1 MRKILI
7 LLLCLPIISF
17 AQTNV
22 EYISEKCDS
31 MAFINKADIDIINHV
46 FEQRNQLREL
56 NDINLKLIDNLEASN
71 IALQA
76 VVTTQKATI
85 SNNDL
90 IIADLQERAN
100 TMKEKYTKDIRK
112 ERRKTVS
119 FQTISG
125 IGVIVI
131 IILLL

>member
-71 IALQA
+71 NALQA
-76 VVTTQKATI
+76 IVTTQKATI
-85 SNNDL
+85 NNNDL
-90 IIADLQERAN
+90 IIADLQERTNA
-100 TMKEKYTKDIRK
+100 MKEKYTQDIRK
-112 ERRKTVS
+112 EQRKTVS